1 MKARVSSERTRD
13 PFVVFGVAL
22 AVALIVI
29 FAVFK
34 AQGLVAN
41 RPDPYEFSEL
51 GRRIAHGEGFRG
63 EIIGRRAPL
72 YPLIIGVIYWVF
84 GEHEVM
90 VQLFQSLAFAGTALL
105 AWDMGRLLYNRRT
118 GVFAGFL
125 CALHPSLLRYVPDFH
140 LESVFA
146 FLFTLCVWCSVR
158 LYLRP
163 SVLRGT
169 LFGVAAGLACLT
181 KAVLLLYPPLFIA
194 IFWLTRARA
203 RAADAALPRF
213 TLPTAAVVLVAM
225 ALTISP
231 WTIRNYHVS
240 GVALPV
246 STGLSD
252 AFLRGFVFSRSE
264 FALLQKP
271 PYTDAENEV
280 NAQFRQEC
288 TAHGAVW
295 EQDPLQTDKILSV
308 AAKAKL
314 RADPLG
320 VIRKSVVG
328 VFTFWYEMT
337 SLKTSLVAG
346 LLALA
351 AWLMTFA
358 GVSRARREGKPQWL
372 LLAPVLY
379 LNAFLAVLLSLGRY
393 SVPVLP
399 CLMVTAAFGLDTLA
413 ERFHVAWPF
422 GVKTSSSA
430 AGSGGV

>member
-1 MKARVSSERTRD
+1 
-13 PFVVFGVAL
+13 
-22 AVALIVI
+22 
-29 FAVFK
+29 
-34 AQGLVAN
+34 
-41 RPDPYEFSEL
+41 
-51 GRRIAHGEGFRG
+51 
-63 EIIGRRAPL
+63 
-72 YPLIIGVIYWVF
+72 
-84 GEHEVM
+84 
-90 VQLFQSLAFAGTALL
+90 
-105 AWDMGRLLYNRRT
+105 
-118 GVFAGFL
+118 
-125 CALHPSLLRYVPDFH
+125 
-140 LESVFA
+140 
-146 FLFTLCVWCSVR
+146 
-158 LYLRP
+158 
-163 SVLRGT
+163 
-169 LFGVAAGLACLT
+169 
-181 KAVLLLYPPLFIA
+181 
-194 IFWLTRARA
+194 
-203 RAADAALPRF
+203 
-213 TLPTAAVVLVAM
+213 M

>member
-1 MKARVSSERTRD
+1 MKARVSPERTRD

-22 AVALIVI
+22 AVALIVV

-34 AQGLVAN
+34 TQGLVAN

-51 GRRIAHGEGFRG
+51 GRRIARGEGFRG

-90 VQLFQSLAFAGTALL
+90 VQLFQCLTFAGTALL
-105 AWDMGRLLYNRRT
+105 AWDMGRLLFNRRT
-118 GVFAGFL
+118 GMIAGLL

-146 FLFTLCVWCSVR
+146 FLFTLCVWSSVQ

-163 SVLRGT
+163 GMLRGA
-169 LFGVAAGLACLT
+169 LFGISAGLACLT

-194 IFWLTRARA
+194 ILWLTRR
-203 RAADAALPRF
+203 RTRGPEPALPRF
-213 TLPTAAVVLVAM
+213 TISTAGVILVAM

-231 WTIRNYHVS
+231 WTIRNYRVS
-240 GVALPV
+240 GAIVPV

-252 AFLRGFVFSRSE
+252 AFLRGFVFSRTE

-288 TAHGAVW
+288 TAQGAVW

-314 RADPLG
+314 RADLLG
-320 VIRKSVVG
+320 TIRKSVVG

-351 AWLMTFA
+351 AWLLTFA
-358 GVSRARREGKPQWL
+358 GMSRAHRERKPEWL
-372 LLAPVLY
+372 LLAPMLY

-399 CLMVTAAFGLDTLA
+399 CLMVTAAFGLDTLG
-413 ERFHVAWPF
+413 ERFHLSWPF
-422 GVKTSSSA
+422 GVKASSSA
-430 AGSGGV
+430 AGSTES